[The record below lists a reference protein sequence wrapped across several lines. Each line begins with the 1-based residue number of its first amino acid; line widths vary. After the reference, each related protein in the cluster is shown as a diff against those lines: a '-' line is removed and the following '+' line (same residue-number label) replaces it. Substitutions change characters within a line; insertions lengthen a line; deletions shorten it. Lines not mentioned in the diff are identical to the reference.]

1 MIMKNL
7 KIFSQLY
14 KINNFKLLQNKILNL
29 NVWKFLGSIAAGG
42 IILARKNEQFR
53 DTLRTTLP
61 FGDKIVE
68 FTCSDV
74 NTIFGRTVGTDD
86 EDNLNAVY
94 YSMLMGVIDRM
105 KKSVN
110 ETIDKLFSK
119 KSDQIFIEKRDDSNK
134 PIPMDLAA
142 SNEPYKRK

>member
-1 MIMKNL
+1 
-7 KIFSQLY
+7 
-14 KINNFKLLQNKILNL
+14 
-29 NVWKFLGSIAAGG
+29 
-42 IILARKNEQFR
+42 
-53 DTLRTTLP
+53 
-61 FGDKIVE
+61 
-68 FTCSDV
+68 
-74 NTIFGRTVGTDD
+74 
-86 EDNLNAVY
+86 
-94 YSMLMGVIDRM
+94 MLMGVIDRM